1 MEKNLLNN
9 ELKHQQ
15 DEKNNSICKKFFVIL
30 GMSLILLIPIGLIYG
45 VIGDRV
51 SYKNEAVQKIAQSWA
66 NKQTITTPTMSFSI
80 KNEKKEYITKELEL
94 NTYNAEV
101 IIKTEIRKKGIFKI
115 PVYTADIIQKGDF
128 INKCYDLNGKKIT
141 TNINITDSRGF
152 IKEPT
157 FKINN
162 SKPISVQD
170 NNYTFNLNTN
180 LKQIPFEITYKIRGL
195 DEISM
200 LLGGRTNNVTISGN
214 WKNPEFKGTFLPTE
228 RKVTNKDFKAT
239 WSIPKIALASN
250 CTAQTQPN
258 FETSCNCNN
267 IGDITVSLLVPI
279 NSYSMAERSLNY
291 AFLLLSLTFIGYFI
305 FEITSKEKRQ
315 IHPFQYCLL
324 GAAIL
329 IFYSLLV
336 SISELLTFNF
346 AYLISAIMVMGLI
359 FAYTYYVI
367 TRKEGLKFSVGI
379 TLSIGSLY
387 AFFYILLML
396 QDIALFVGSI
406 GLFIIIA
413 TIMYLT
419 RNVSW
424 YTQNNS

>member
-1 MEKNLLNN
+1 ML
-9 ELKHQQ
+9 HY
-15 DEKNNSICKKFFVIL
+15 
-30 GMSLILLIPIGLIYG
+30 IGNHN
-45 VIGDRV
+45 RC
-51 SYKNEAVQKIAQSWA
+51 
-66 NKQTITTPTMSFSI
+66 
-80 KNEKKEYITKELEL
+80 
-94 NTYNAEV
+94 
-101 IIKTEIRKKGIFKI
+101 
-115 PVYTADIIQKGDF
+115 

-267 IGDITVSLLVPI
+267 ISITCFP
-279 NSYSMAERSLNY
+279 
-291 AFLLLSLTFIGYFI
+291 T
-305 FEITSKEKRQ
+305 
-315 IHPFQYCLL
+315 
-324 GAAIL
+324 
-329 IFYSLLV
+329 
-336 SISELLTFNF
+336 
-346 AYLISAIMVMGLI
+346 
-359 FAYTYYVI
+359 
-367 TRKEGLKFSVGI
+367 
-379 TLSIGSLY
+379 
-387 AFFYILLML
+387 
-396 QDIALFVGSI
+396 
-406 GLFIIIA
+406 
-413 TIMYLT
+413 
-419 RNVSW
+419 
-424 YTQNNS
+424 